1 MRILPIGKNAC
12 SLRILWVKSSGTCRK
27 ETEPCVFRVCGFGHT
42 PFLLGGMK
50 VPDYKELYYKLFAE
64 LTDLIEELKELQLR
78 AEERYLTA
86 CEEDEKA

>member
-1 MRILPIGKNAC
+1 M
-12 SLRILWVKSSGTCRK
+12 
-27 ETEPCVFRVCGFGHT
+27 
-42 PFLLGGMK
+42 
-50 VPDYKELYYKLFAE
+50 PDYKELYYKLFAE